1 MQIKCLFTAS
11 DKDSIVTGAYKR
23 QVKGNQFLIFTKMKY
38 KGSVCLLS
46 ISHFKLHL
54 SEKITSLQSLMAFTD
69 IFVLGVL
76 SVSHS
81 DLNLLLFP
89 SLYPPAPIQPTVCV
103 HYAISHIETLQK
115 RTKVPYRECSKM
127 LYL

>member
-1 MQIKCLFTAS
+1 MQIKCLFTTS

-54 SEKITSLQSLMAFTD
+54 SGKITSLQSLMAFTD
-69 IFVLGVL
+69 IFVFGVL
-76 SVSHS
+76 SVPHS
-81 DLNLLLFP
+81 DLNLLLYP
-89 SLYPPAPIQPTVCV
+89 SLYPLAPIKPTLFLFQ
-103 HYAISHIETLQK
+103 I
-115 RTKVPYRECSKM
+115 
-127 LYL
+127 